1 MKGIRLMETR
11 RFVVISILAALA
23 LVATEA
29 RAGERCL
36 DPGCT
41 MIALFD
47 GGEMVNSGTTATTD
61 APMTVAKRYGTWG
74 IDLGGMDLTIKPG
87 DDFFGYVN
95 GKWVATTEI
104 PADKTSFGVFQILR
118 DLSDDR
124 VRAILDGWTV
134 DKNLEPRS
142 DKAKVAALY
151 RSFLDEVTIEKLD
164 VKPIEPLLDE
174 VKKAKTRDDIARLM
188 NRSKTSFGGSF
199 FSVSVSDDAK
209 DPDKY
214 TLYLSQSGLGLSDRE
229 FYLRDNFKV
238 QKDRYEHYVADM
250 LRLVGWDE
258 PEKSATN
265 IILKVNVNTIIRRVR
280 GIRAP
285 VKKQHL
291 IVVLGGFTLARR

>member
-1 MKGIRLMETR
+1 METR

-29 RAGERCL
+29 RAGVRCL

-104 PADKTSFGVFQILR
+104 PADKTSLGVFQILR
-118 DLSDDR
+118 GLSDDR

-229 FYLRDNFKV
+229 FYLRDNFMV